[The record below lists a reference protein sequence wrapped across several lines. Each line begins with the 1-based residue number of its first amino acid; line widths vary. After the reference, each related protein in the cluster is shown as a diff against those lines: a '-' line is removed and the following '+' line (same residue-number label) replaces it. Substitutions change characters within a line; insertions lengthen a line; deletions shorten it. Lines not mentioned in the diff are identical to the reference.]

1 MKKAVRS
8 PTGTSPDTTLEVE
21 AGEVEVEEEDLA
33 KGVEVDIAMIVAVEA
48 ATVVEAATTM
58 EEATGITTEEEAAT
72 TMGVEMGITSVED
85 EAGITTREIEGA
97 MVAEGTMA
105 LAVAGVGGIMMRGEA
120 DEAIKDKVW
129 HLRMRPLTRKEEGR
143 AVNNCIRGI
152 RRSQEVKYR
161 QSVVT

>member
-1 MKKAVRS
+1 LV
-8 PTGTSPDTTLEVE
+8 
-21 AGEVEVEEEDLA
+21 
-33 KGVEVDIAMIVAVEA
+33 KGVEVDMAMIVAVEA
-48 ATVVEAATTM
+48 ATVVEADTTM

-72 TMGVEMGITSVED
+72 TVVVEMGITSVED

-97 MVAEGTMA
+97 IVAEGTMA
-105 LAVAGVGGIMMRGEA
+105 VVDVAAGETMMRGEG

-129 HLRMRPLTRKEEGR
+129 HLRMRPLTRKEAGR
-143 AVNNCIRGI
+143 AVNNCIRGN